1 MRIIQGYS
9 HFHGYTTNL
18 QTVGLQAVCQDLTTY
33 PYNTQDINI
42 TFLCPGTRLVAN
54 WQQDELGIGIPTKFW
69 NDAVEGVVKT
79 TNPFERDSRK
89 RAIIERM
96 DKNGIDSSGIEL
108 GKNYDTGSYTGGFVE
123 MEK

>member
-69 NDAVEGVVKT
+69 NDAV
-79 TNPFERDSRK
+79 
-89 RAIIERM
+89 
-96 DKNGIDSSGIEL
+96 
-108 GKNYDTGSYTGGFVE
+108 
-123 MEK
+123 